1 MKQQSYALI
10 CQGVVQQLLTSDAD
24 LTTMFAPGLHWI
36 AITGTEVVS
45 PGYLYDGSAFKA
57 PTLATIPARSLSLA
71 EIEAELVKL
80 RGAVAALMAATER
93 KRPDCD

>member
-10 CQGVVQQLLTSDAD
+10 CQGVVQQLLTTDAD

-36 AITGTEVVS
+36 AITGTEGVT
-45 PGYLYDGSAFKA
+45 PGYLYDGSGFAA
-57 PTLATIPARSLSLA
+57 PTLASISTPSLSLA

-80 RGAVAALMAATER
+80 HGAVAALMG
-93 KRPDCD
+93 K